1 MSKDNVLRI
10 KLCSVRT
17 SIFVTTAEMFPV
29 SFGSGR
35 SKWQDAFMCQSQ
47 KIFQNLRLLHSN
59 KIKTEGS
66 SYKFWFFCKNFVR
79 IPGWEK
85 KTKNTDAIYYS
96 REECWFSFICGMYT
110 WEGIWFGAG
119 FTIREEGVKQS
130 LWCRDAP
137 LSVKCQHFLERKRDR
152 HCKASTLQGRL

>member
-66 SYKFWFFCKNFVR
+66 SYKFWFFCKNSRLRKKNKKHWCNLLFTGGVLVFIHLWNVHVGR
-79 IPGWEK
+79 HLVWGWLHHQRRRGE
-85 KTKNTDAIYYS
+85 AELVMQRCAS
-96 REECWFSFICGMYT
+96 EC
-110 WEGIWFGAG
+110 
-119 FTIREEGVKQS
+119 
-130 LWCRDAP
+130 
-137 LSVKCQHFLERKRDR
+137 
-152 HCKASTLQGRL
+152 